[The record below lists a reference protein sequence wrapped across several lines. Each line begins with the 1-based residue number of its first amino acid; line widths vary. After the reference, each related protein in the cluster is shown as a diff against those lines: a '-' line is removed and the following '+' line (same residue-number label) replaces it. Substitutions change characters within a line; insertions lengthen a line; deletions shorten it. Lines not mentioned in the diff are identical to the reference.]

1 MIKLEKLP
9 PDILSR
15 VLEAEGV
22 LAQDSN
28 VVFAYL
34 FGGLARGVVRPLSD
48 VDIAVY
54 LRDTANLAE
63 YKILLFDRL
72 TELLGTSELD
82 LVTLN
87 TAPVSIVGRILQNK
101 LILVDKEPFLRHR
114 FESVKLR
121 EFFDFRIKEDAFFAR
136 RYGLGG

>member
-15 VLEAEGV
+15 VRGTERLLV
-22 LAQDSN
+22 QDPN

-34 FGGLARGVVRPLSD
+34 FGGLARGVVKPLSD

-101 LILVDKEPFLRHR
+101 LVLVDKEPFLRHQ